1 MFGKPLKRNRSE
13 LVEAFDLGHLPDER
27 IISIAQR
34 EMAADQR
41 LAEAK
46 EVANQRPSSPSPTSA
61 AQGDDPPANQPGA
74 APSPDADGLKLDRS
88 PRQARPGP
96 GGEARNMRRGSRRQ
110 PSGRKTRVE
119 SANAHPAQMRPGNF
133 HRGASAQN
141 ANPQTGMSWLP
152 ASIVHNS

>member
-119 SANAHPAQMRPGNF
+119 SANAHPT
-133 HRGASAQN
+133 QN

>member
-1 MFGKPLKRNRSE
+1 VFGKPLKRNRSE
-13 LVEAFDLGHLPDER
+13 LVEAFDLGHLPNER

-88 PRQARPGP
+88 PRQARAGP

-119 SANAHPAQMRPGNF
+119 SANAHPTQMRPGNF